1 MHPRFTKS
9 LRSMLLA
16 GAALSMVAMPVVGA
30 ANVDFFA
37 ALSPVPHAATA
48 DSGSNAS
55 GQASIE
61 YVRGTTYLVTVNA
74 TGLSPNLPHLAHIHG
89 VVKAQNEC
97 PSASAAGSD
106 GLIDTLDG
114 LPSYGPILVTFAT
127 TGDTSA
133 AAGLNIGT
141 APVSDANGNLFFQR
155 EIKIKGNV
163 AANLDNLHVVIHGE
177 DLNDNGTYDGQ
188 ASTLAPGVPLE
199 AELPVACGT
208 ID

>member
-1 MHPRFTKS
+1 MHPRFKKS
-9 LRSMLLA
+9 LVSMLVA
-16 GAALSMVAMPVVGA
+16 GAALTMVAIPAIGA

-37 ALSPVPHAATA
+37 GLSPVPHSAMA
-48 DSGSNAS
+48 DSGSNVS

-61 YVRGTTYLVTVNA
+61 YVRGTTYLITVNA

-114 LPSYGPILVTFAT
+114 LPSYGPILVTFAAS
-127 TGDTSA
+127 DETSA
-133 AAGLNIGT
+133 AAGLSIGT
-141 APVSDANGNLFFQR
+141 APVADANGNLFFQR
-155 EIKIKGNV
+155 EIKINGNV
-163 AANLDNLHVVIHGE
+163 AANLNDLHVVIHGE

-199 AELPVACGT
+199 AELPVACGA